1 MANRH
6 PRKQPG
12 HLPGFFVFTR
22 IHHIIPNTHTI
33 MIRSIRNQLS
43 PSTPLNPR
51 HYLKIFAWIS
61 IGALSALVF
70 SEALLPLLGGAAL
83 AALLLR
89 NGDIVEIQNAG
100 PSRSRT
106 RSSFGQMGERRFATA

>member
-1 MANRH
+1 
-6 PRKQPG
+6 
-12 HLPGFFVFTR
+12 
-22 IHHIIPNTHTI
+22 

-51 HYLKIFAWIS
+51 HYLKIFALIS
-61 IGALSALVF
+61 IGTLSALVF
-70 SEALLPLLGGAAL
+70 SKALLPLLGGAAL

-89 NGDIVEIQNAG
+89 NGDVIETTVAG
-100 PSRSRT
+100 PSRNRT